1 MANKKETFNITSLSR
16 DDIATLGYKNA
27 ESISDEMM
35 EKIAEKMANS
45 YIENQFWIDLK
56 YMVDYYCNLERKKKA
71 S

>member
-27 ESISDEMM
+27 ESISDDMM

-45 YIENQFWIDLK
+45 YIENQFWIDLEC
-56 YMVDYYCNLERKKKA
+56 MVDYYCNLEREKKA